1 MIRFLFKLVLSLV
14 VLLLVYNY
22 FLGTPEE
29 KSTSKKIFGEVIHLG
44 KSSWDLLRVE
54 KQKLR
59 DGKYDVAMDKV
70 SQLLNGLENAVK
82 QSGDPKISDQFQE
95 LTDKRDQLLQLEDA
109 STNLKNTSEADA
121 KLTEKEKSER
131 LRLLKSL
138 LSETELLMNQLE
150 NR

>member
-1 MIRFLFKLVLSLV
+1 MIRFLFKLFLSLV

-44 KSSWDLLRVE
+44 KSSWDLLRAE

-59 DGKYDVAMDKV
+59 DGKYDMAIDKV
-70 SQLLNGLENAVK
+70 SQLLDGIETAVHNRDNPNLSE
-82 QSGDPKISDQFQE
+82 QYQH
-95 LTDKRDQLLQLEDA
+95 LTEKRDQLLKLEQA
-109 STNLKNTSEADA
+109 SGALNGNEGNT
-121 KLTEKEKSER
+121 LTEKEKLER
-131 LRLLKSL
+131 LKLLKSL

>member
-82 QSGDPKISDQFQE
+82 QSGDPKISDQYQE

-109 STNLKNTSEADA
+109 SGTLNNTSETDV